1 MQRSMLQS
9 VIVQLVQYTT
19 RRGKNFQAVR
29 LCMQEIFMR
38 EEEAE
43 RRGRA
48 VARAPAA
55 VMSVGVGSEATGF
68 LEESISKA
76 LSVSA
81 FAPLHSLEIII

>member
-1 MQRSMLQS
+1 
-9 VIVQLVQYTT
+9 
-19 RRGKNFQAVR
+19 
-29 LCMQEIFMR
+29 MR

>member
-1 MQRSMLQS
+1 
-9 VIVQLVQYTT
+9 
-19 RRGKNFQAVR
+19 
-29 LCMQEIFMR
+29 MR

-55 VMSVGVGSEATGF
+55 VMSVGSEATVF
-68 LEESISKA
+68 VEESLSKA